1 MAEGPPAHGLPLT
14 LRCPAAWWRIS
25 DGPELPAHQPSVLT
39 AAIHP
44 MAGYRA
50 GEAGITHDAL
60 PPVTATESGEI
71 TPLLQARLRLSPEQ
85 PWQRVYHPVDVRQDR
100 DDAGEEDAGEGAG
113 AADGG
118 G

>member
-60 PPVTATESGEI
+60 PRVTATESGGL
-71 TPLLQARLRLSPEQ
+71 TVPARGRLRPEI
-85 PWQRVYHPVDVRQDR
+85 W
-100 DDAGEEDAGEGAG
+100 DAWR
-113 AADGG
+113 AAHHG
-118 G
+118 